1 MQRPCTISPLPS
13 FAAASYCCGVSLL
26 SREYAINTPHSPHH
40 TKFLAAGGI
49 GFFPRAASGCRSAE
63 TRAARV
69 VAVVLR
75 TFCRHALRCC
85 FCSYRILFFVPPPRT
100 FLRNPLRPGAL
111 GNLVPAVAFQR
122 LDALPAVVFPP
133 RAETFERAERG
144 QRRRCGGAR

>member
-75 TFCRHALRCC
+75 TLCRHALRCC
-85 FCSYRILFFVPPPRT
+85 FCSYLILFFVPPPRT
-100 FLRNPLRPGAL
+100 FVRNPLRPGAL
-111 GNLVPAVAFQR
+111 VNPVPAASFQR
-122 LDALPAVVFPP
+122 LDALTSIVLVSCA
-133 RAETFERAERG
+133 ASLERQDR
-144 QRRRCGGAR
+144 QKWRRLGA